1 MEGDYFE
8 PEDPPSCARTCVVMC
23 ATSFA
28 IAVIFIIILTFRNEP
43 NFYLLTIIG
52 AIIITIVIMP
62 PAWWAGKRV
71 KKWARFK
78 VEHERKKKQS
88 EDDGL

>member
-8 PEDPPSCARTCVVMC
+8 PEDPPSCVRTCLVMC
-23 ATSFA
+23 ATS
-28 IAVIFIIILTFRNEP
+28 IVITVIFIIIIAFRDEP
-43 NFYLLTIIG
+43 NFYLITIIG
-52 AIIITIVIMP
+52 AIVTTIVIMP

-71 KKWARFK
+71 KKWVRFR
-78 VEHERKKKQS
+78 VEQERKEKQF